1 MALLPKINEKK
12 TRENVR
18 DLLSD
23 YATMKRSSA
32 FTDSYRDLT
41 KAIQYSDMPKSQ
53 SNRNSQEDKMIA
65 IFKQVS
71 KATITRSEECR
82 YTVYAIDYA
91 IEFLPPVSQ
100 EVLRLSYCMDRKYTI
115 NDIAARIKTYR
126 TNEFGEVEEIQYSIK
141 NIERLKNIALIQF
154 AETYKG
160 GKLLV
165 EE

>member
-23 YATMKRSSA
+23 YATMKRASA
-32 FTDSYRDLT
+32 FTDSYHDLM
-41 KAIQYSDMPKSQ
+41 KAMQYSDMPKSQ

-65 IFKQVS
+65 IFKKVS
-71 KATITRSEECR
+71 KSTIDRSEECR
-82 YTVYAIDYA
+82 YTVYAIDHA

-115 NDIAARIKTYR
+115 NDIAAKIKTYR

-154 AETYKG
+154 AEVYKG
-160 GKLLV
+160 GELLV